1 MKINFGNTL
10 GGVQVIRRKLY
21 LCIILIIFS
30 LFITACK
37 TNGDGVFNDSETEDE
52 DSDYSEE
59 ITRQP
64 EGEEDN
70 NEADKQ
76 ENDTSNHSS
85 DKEINKGS
93 DAITNEVYNNGGNYV
108 EYQGNVYY
116 RQYTA
121 DNYEPTG
128 IWGSYNTI
136 PGTSTNMMR
145 TQKDGKSEIA
155 FQDTGEGKI
164 YISNDR
170 MYLERFNKEYEK
182 VIYSVNLDGSN
193 EQELGVGWIEGID
206 ERSETLVCL
215 LKDNNNTYQLSTIDG
230 SNGEIKYLKL
240 NTPIVNFLGLN
251 NGVIYYYGG
260 SGYGTPKINELT
272 ICSVNIDGSN
282 EKLLVNETLELYEY
296 ENDYFEIPCLQFVG
310 DTIYFSYGIYAGTG
324 HFYQG
329 GHIAKVSKDGGDY
342 TLLLGVSEDGKASY
356 DYVVDD
362 IFYVANENDD
372 EILFYS
378 QIEGQEKYALNLRT
392 KAIEE
397 TSFIIHPEGVPFEY
411 DGGIYIY
418 NNAEVN
424 MTKLIPSVDYSHLD
438 LDKALDYHYTIK
450 NIELC
455 DGWVYYKL
463 EANEYDPEASIGW
476 RDGYRRIKSTV
487 LRQVP
492 GGDKIEVLF
501 DY

>member
-1 MKINFGNTL
+1 MKIILWNKL
-10 GGVQVIRRKLY
+10 GEVKVIRRMLY
-21 LCIILIIFS
+21 LCIILIIIS

-37 TNGDGVFNDSETEDE
+37 KNDDGVFRDSETENE
-52 DSDYSEE
+52 DSDDSWE

-64 EGEEDN
+64 EDEEDN
-70 NEADKQ
+70 NEAEKQ
-76 ENDTSNHSS
+76 DNDTSKNSS

-93 DAITNEVYNNGGNYV
+93 DAIAKEVYNNGGNYV

-121 DNYEPTG
+121 DNYETTG
-128 IWGSYNTI
+128 VLGGYNTI
-136 PGTSTNMMR
+136 HGISTNIMQI
-145 TQKDGKSEIA
+145 QKDGTIEIA
-155 FQDTGEGKI
+155 FPDTGEGKI

-170 MYLERFNKEYEK
+170 MYLEKFNKGYEQM
-182 VIYSVNLDGSN
+182 IYSVNLDGSN
-193 EQELGVGWIEGID
+193 EQELGEGWILGID
-206 ERSETLVCL
+206 EKSGTLVCF
-215 LKDNNNTYQLSTIDG
+215 LKDNNTYQLSTIDG
-230 SNGEIKYLKL
+230 SNGETKYLKL

-260 SGYGTPKINELT
+260 LEYGTPKINELI

-296 ENDYFEIPCLQFVG
+296 ENDYFDIPCLQFVG
-310 DTIYFSYGIYAGTG
+310 DTIYFSYGIYAGSG

-329 GHIAKVSKDGGDY
+329 GHIAKVNKDGSDY

-356 DYVVDD
+356 DHMVDD
-362 IFYVANENDD
+362 IFYVTKEKDD
-372 EILFYS
+372 EILFYT

-392 KAIEE
+392 NVIEE

-418 NNAEVN
+418 NNAEMN
-424 MTKLIPSVDYSHLD
+424 MTKLIPAVDYSHLD

-463 EANEYDPEASIGW
+463 EANEYDPEVSIGW

-487 LRQVP
+487 LRQEP
-492 GGDKIEVLF
+492 GGDKIEVL
-501 DY
+501 YNY